1 MTRLAN
7 DLVEAG
13 LKETPGWKQA
23 QAQQQAMRI
32 GEGVTQYT
40 TR

>member
-13 LKETPGWKQA
+13 LKESLGWRQA
-23 QAQQQAMRI
+23 EEQMRL
-32 GEGVTQYT
+32 EEQEVLYRTK
-40 TR
+40 